1 MTENETKETSKT
13 ENNVNHDMV
22 TKEEY
27 KKEMKALRNE
37 LFYNRIAMTIFF
49 LIALFYIHQ
58 ETSRVSDVLATFMEM
73 LLPEG

>member
-49 LIALFYIHQ
+49 LIALFSIHQ
-58 ETSRVSDVLATFMEM
+58 ETSRISDVLAKYMEM